1 MACAKA
7 LWQREQSE
15 FVERTAE
22 LAKESLVRDESGGE
36 GRAQDHT
43 GLTEASESGQKVEL
57 RF

>member
-22 LAKESLVRDESGGE
+22 LAKESLVRDESGDE
-36 GRAQDHT
+36 GRAQDHM
-43 GLTEASESGQKVEL
+43 GLTETSESGQKVEL